1 MYANLDF
8 AKFLPTTP
16 VERYPLDLDTLSKSK
31 HAPVLFYK
39 WNVFHNNRIELDI
52 ADSLNL

>member
-1 MYANLDF
+1 MKSHHFVTYYNFRKMHANLDF

-39 WNVFHNNRIELDI
+39 
-52 ADSLNL
+52 